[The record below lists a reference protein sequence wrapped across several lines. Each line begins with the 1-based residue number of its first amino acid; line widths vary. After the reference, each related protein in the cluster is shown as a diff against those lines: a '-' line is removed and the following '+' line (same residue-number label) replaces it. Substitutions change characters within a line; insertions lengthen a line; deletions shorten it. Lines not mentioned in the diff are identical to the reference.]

1 MAVFTDLNDALERVD
16 DLLEAPASNRL
27 TDVASSAKQ
36 FSLFG
41 GSHGVSQEV
50 WNLHYPNPATRPPM
64 LARSESYTAQV
75 NLTAFQAGFINSG
88 YVDPLRPDMTTQNLA
103 TEYVGVLQ
111 EIDEFGFFLDNCAQN
126 TEAAISGAMNDYM
139 RNTGIQEAGR
149 ELNKTLGKAD
159 STINCIAG
167 FATLFDSKGILD
179 DAWGLMDMPQLNNR
193 VKGIVRDISDPAL
206 LSSVLFNLDEVKDLL
221 AVEQTVCDA
230 IHDGMTSV
238 ISKDVAALTGSLNKL
253 AQWSAVAKL
262 ATSDPCSLVTNNM
275 LLQHITE
282 PVMDD
287 LIDLYK
293 AATTTQGDVI
303 GTAIDIFTPDGIP
316 GAGVIGDIWDKGSL
330 MPVGTYMGSLAEGF
344 SDQIEGGLGAGA
356 DVFDA
361 LMQGENS
368 ISTGLNDFAGN
379 LDAVDFQTALENVTD
394 ISFEGVSLDISEFTD
409 PLGDFASGAF
419 DMAGGAFDYV
429 DGVLSAGGGIIGDA
443 LSLAFGGL
451 LGGSGLPV
459 TAPGPADVASA
470 GAAGAGAGGGSAKTR
485 EVFGSTGSAVIAGG
499 ATIINSISGNTT
511 AFAEASMAVAGSSVS
526 DAVSA
531 PPAYLTTALNDMSGT
546 ISALDVIARPDLP
559 AELQFIDTST
569 QNFDA
574 AANALSQARAS
585 SDWSAMT
592 LGSCFGGSG
601 STASACASS
610 GGLWRSMQG
619 VMNTG
624 QSRFNIPSL
633 NSRLTKRAQ
642 TIESVFNDNKLFDV
656 STLLT

>member
-1 MAVFTDLNDALERVD
+1 MAVFTDLNDALEQVD

-41 GSHGVSQEV
+41 GSGVSQEV

-75 NLTAFQAGFINSG
+75 NLTAFQAGFIESG

-149 ELNKTLGKAD
+149 ELNRTLNSAGVNQAV
-159 STINCIAG
+159 NCIAG
-167 FATLFDSKGILD
+167 FATLFDSKGVLD

-193 VKGIVRDISDPAL
+193 VKGIVRDITDPAL
-206 LSSVLFNLDEVKDLL
+206 LSSVIFNLDEVKDLL
-221 AVEQTVCDA
+221 DVEQTVCDA
-230 IHDGMTSV
+230 IHDGMTSLV
-238 ISKDVAALTGSLNKL
+238 GKDIAALTGTLNKL

-287 LIDLYK
+287 LIDLYQ

-303 GTAIDIFTPDGIP
+303 GTAIDIFIPDDIP
-316 GAGVIGDIWDKGSL
+316 GAGVIGDIWEKGSL
-330 MPVGTYMGSLAEGF
+330 MPVGTYMGGLAEGF

-361 LMQGENS
+361 IMQGENS
-368 ISTGLNDFAGN
+368 VSTGLNDLANN

-394 ISFEGVSLDISEFTD
+394 ISFEGISLDIDGFTN
-409 PLGDFASGAF
+409 PLGEFADGAF
-419 DMAGGAFDYV
+419 DMAGGAFDVVSGATDYV
-429 DGVLSAGGGIIGDA
+429 SDILSSGGGIVGDA
-443 LSLAFGGL
+443 LSLAFGSL

-459 TAPGPADVASA
+459 TAPSAADVASA
-470 GAAGAGAGGGSAKTR
+470 GAAGAGAGGGSAKAR
-485 EVFGSTGSAVIAGG
+485 EVFGSTGSAVVAGG
-499 ATIINSISGNTT
+499 ATIVNSVVGNTT
-511 AFAEASMAVAGSSVS
+511 AFAEASMAVAGSSIT

-531 PPAYLTTALNDMSGT
+531 APAYLTTAMNDMTTLSGEA
-546 ISALDVIARPDLP
+546 IEQLV
-559 AELQFIDTST
+559 DTST

-574 AANALSQARAS
+574 AVNALSQARAS
-585 SDWSAMT
+585 SDWSEMT

-624 QSRFNIPSL
+624 QSRFNIPSV
-633 NSRLTKRAQ
+633 NSRLSKRAQ
-642 TIESVFNDNKLFDV
+642 SIESVFADNQLFDV
-656 STLLT
+656 STILSA